1 MTLGI
6 KFHSRLIYDE
16 KYIKTK
22 VKTFNDVV
30 NTVFSDNEIQ
40 KERNHYIC
48 IAAINIDSV
57 MKIDT
62 KKTTLKFIQNSA
74 NIKKKKEKTS
84 RFYSCWIRSRFR
96 WFRWFGWIWIIV
108 FICCGTFLNLS
119 TSNTKSRYIW
129 LNFKALLMVF
139 ELASKETILCMHQG
153 FINCHS
159 QSFFIKYKI
168 NWLTKLYAMPE
179 VLNTNK

>member
-30 NTVFSDNEIQ
+30 NKVFSDNEIQ

-57 MKIDT
+57 MKIHT
-62 KKTTLKFIQNSA
+62 KKLPSSL
-74 NIKKKKEKTS
+74 S
-84 RFYSCWIRSRFR
+84 RTVQI
-96 WFRWFGWIWIIV
+96 
-108 FICCGTFLNLS
+108 
-119 TSNTKSRYIW
+119 
-129 LNFKALLMVF
+129 
-139 ELASKETILCMHQG
+139 
-153 FINCHS
+153 
-159 QSFFIKYKI
+159 
-168 NWLTKLYAMPE
+168 
-179 VLNTNK
+179 

>member
-22 VKTFNDVV
+22 EKTFNDVV

-62 KKTTLKFIQNSA
+62 KKTTLKFI
-74 NIKKKKEKTS
+74 
-84 RFYSCWIRSRFR
+84 
-96 WFRWFGWIWIIV
+96 
-108 FICCGTFLNLS
+108 
-119 TSNTKSRYIW
+119 
-129 LNFKALLMVF
+129 
-139 ELASKETILCMHQG
+139 
-153 FINCHS
+153 
-159 QSFFIKYKI
+159 
-168 NWLTKLYAMPE
+168 
-179 VLNTNK
+179 